1 MILKWS
7 QHSLCDMKILTDL
20 LSNVIL
26 GSPNGVKDIEH
37 LHAWW
42 CEPTPTQY
50 WELVKTW
57 SNQEWSWLT
66 WSWSSPGHS
75 LITSSASART
85 RPVTSTIRSSTY
97 KPRINQNLIQIF
109 LFYLRMWNITIYNL
123 FLFRYLS
130 NPLPLMIA
138 YSTALFLVWKNNLW
152 MSYLNSNL
160 HSFKQILLVLW
171 VENNMFAFYKWMECC
186 QSVVRIGLV

>member
-1 MILKWS
+1 MKSYKEVHVVYVTWKF
-7 QHSLCDMKILTDL
+7 SLTY
-20 LSNVIL
+20 NVIL

-42 CEPTPTQY
+42 CE
-50 WELVKTW
+50 
-57 SNQEWSWLT
+57 
-66 WSWSSPGHS
+66 HAD
-75 LITSSASART
+75 TSSVLRAG
-85 RPVTSTIRSSTY
+85 
-97 KPRINQNLIQIF
+97 KNLIKSRMIMIDLIIVVSRSFTDHFISIRQNSASNIKNKIF
-109 LFYLRMWNITIYNL
+109 NIQAEDQSESDPDIFILLADVKHHNL
-123 FLFRYLS
+123 QFIPVPLPLK
-130 NPLPLMIA
+130 PLPLMIA

-186 QSVVRIGLV
+186 

>member
-1 MILKWS
+1 M
-7 QHSLCDMKILTDL
+7 
-20 LSNVIL
+20 L
-26 GSPNGVKDIEH
+26 GDVSM
-37 LHAWW
+37 
-42 CEPTPTQY
+42 PTPTQY

-57 SNQEWSWLT
+57 SKQEWSWLT

-109 LFYLRMWNITIYNL
+109 YFYLRMWKIKIYHL

-186 QSVVRIGLV
+186 QSVVRIGLVTIECWSFILQILI